1 MADLAQILE
10 EELEEAVEVKNR
22 KSLHRYITLLT
33 ANLVKK
39 EDNRMEHTEFQQE
52 LIKIDS
58 RFKQMITEVREGFK
72 RMDQRFE
79 SVDKRFESVDKRFE
93 SIDKKFEA
101 VRQQMDRRFN
111 ASDKRFESMERHFDK
126 RFSMMFSFITIGFIV
141 MATMMSVFQFLG

>member
-33 ANLVKK
+33 DNLVVK

-52 LIKIDS
+52 LIKIDG
-58 RFKQMITEVREGFK
+58 RFNQMITEVREGFK
-72 RMDQRFE
+72 RMDERFE
-79 SVDKRFESVDKRFE
+79 SVDQRFGSTDQKFE
-93 SIDKKFEA
+93 SIQKQID
-101 VRQQMDRRFN
+101 QRFD
-111 ASDKRFESMERHFDK
+111 ASDKRFT
-126 RFSMMFSFITIGFIV
+126 MMFSFITIGFVV

>member
-10 EELEEAVEVKNR
+10 EELEEAVEVRNR

-33 ANLVKK
+33 DNLVKK

-52 LIKIDS
+52 LIKIDG

-79 SVDKRFESVDKRFE
+79 AMQIQTKQRFEAVDQRFE
-93 SIDKKFEA
+93 AVDKKFES
-101 VRQQMDRRFN
+101 VQQQMDRRFV
-111 ASDKRFESMERHFDK
+111 SMERHFDK
-126 RFSMMFSFITIGFIV
+126 RFSMMFSFITIGFVVI
-141 MATMMSVFQFLG
+141 ATMMSVFQFLG